1 MTSQVNPKVKVV
13 KKNKDMN
20 QLSNG
25 ANLVLNIVFILA
37 VIITIAPIWVIIVAS
52 FSSETAL
59 TTYGYGFWPK
69 EWSIRAYSYLF
80 SKGSIIGTAYK
91 NTIIATVAGTVLCVC
106 SVGLY

>member
-59 TTYGYGFWPK
+59 TTYG
-69 EWSIRAYSYLF
+69 
-80 SKGSIIGTAYK
+80 
-91 NTIIATVAGTVLCVC
+91 CC
-106 SVGLY
+106 S